1 MNLSSFIFKRF
12 LLSIFVIFGISII
25 IFVIARVMPGDPV
38 RFSLGAR
45 APEEVVQRLRQ
56 EMHLDD
62 PLWKQY
68 YYWIRGALSGDFGI
82 SLDTHR
88 EISKDIKT
96 YFPATMEMA
105 IFSFILMVV
114 FSTLLGTFTAQHK
127 NTWVDNIIRILSYL
141 GVATP
146 AFVAAI
152 FFVLLFGYF
161 WPILPVFGRLS
172 SGIIPPAKITGLLTF
187 DSLIQGNYV
196 ALWDAFKHL
205 ILPSVAL
212 SLAYLFQEARVTRS
226 SMIDNMHKEFIYAE
240 RGYGIPERVIM
251 FKYLLKPSLVPTVSM
266 MGLDFSH
273 LFANAFLVELIFNWP
288 GLSRYGTSAMM
299 SKDLNVIS
307 AVVIIVATLIV
318 VINIIVDIIVAFLDP
333 RIRLSTNRGI

>member
-1 MNLSSFIFKRF
+1 MSLSSFLLKRL
-12 LLSIFVIFGISII
+12 LLSIFVIFGLSIF
-25 IFVIARVMPGDPV
+25 IFVIARVIPGDPV

-62 PLWKQY
+62 PLWEQY
-68 YYWIRGALSGDFGI
+68 YYWVRGVFSGDFGF

-88 EISKDIKT
+88 EISKDIKE

-105 IFSFILMVV
+105 IFSFVLMVV

-127 NTWVDNIIRILSYL
+127 DTGVDNLIRILSYF
-141 GVATP
+141 GIAIP

-152 FFVLLFGYF
+152 FFVLLFGYY
-161 WPILPVFGRLS
+161 WTVLPVFGRLS
-172 SGIIPPAKITGLLTF
+172 PGIIPPAKITGLLTL

-196 ALWDAFKHL
+196 VLWDAFKHL

-212 SLAYLFQEARVTRS
+212 SLAYLFQEARITRS
-226 SMIDNMHKEFIYAE
+226 SMVDNMHKEFIYAE

-251 FKYLLKPSLVPTVSM
+251 FKYLLKPSLIPTVSM

-288 GLSRYGTSAMM
+288 GLSRYGTNAMM
-299 SKDLNVIS
+299 SKDLNVIP
-307 AVVIIVATLIV
+307 AVVIILGILLV
-318 VINIIVDIIVAFLDP
+318 VINITVDIIVAFLDP
-333 RIRLSTNRGI
+333 RIRLSTSQGI